1 LDEAVRHLKQA
12 IELAPDDPVTREE
25 LARTQSMK
33 QTAP

>member
-12 IELAPDDPVTREE
+12 VEIAPDDRVAREE